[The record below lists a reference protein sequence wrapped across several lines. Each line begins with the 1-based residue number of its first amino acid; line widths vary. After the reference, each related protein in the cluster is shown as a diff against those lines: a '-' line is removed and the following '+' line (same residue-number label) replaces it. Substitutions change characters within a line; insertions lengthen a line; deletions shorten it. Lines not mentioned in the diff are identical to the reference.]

1 MGQMIRL
8 YSGDTQPTRLPT
20 TTACHLFSAVAT
32 YGQVVPGA
40 SWVMQPYV
48 RPFPSRMLTL
58 PPSETMTTVPE
69 TDGFSAS
76 GGSGCAGRP
85 SFPPSAVAS
94 IMAAWLFSP
103 YLPSASS
110 PASA

>member
-8 YSGDTQPTRLPT
+8 YSGDTQPTRFPT
-20 TTACHLFSAVAT
+20 TTACHPFPAVAI

-40 SWVMQPYV
+40 SWVMRPYV

-69 TDGFSAS
+69 TGDFSAS
-76 GGSGCAGRP
+76 GGSGCTGWL
-85 SFPPSAVAS
+85 SFPPSAAAS
-94 IMAAWLFSP
+94 ISAAWLFSP